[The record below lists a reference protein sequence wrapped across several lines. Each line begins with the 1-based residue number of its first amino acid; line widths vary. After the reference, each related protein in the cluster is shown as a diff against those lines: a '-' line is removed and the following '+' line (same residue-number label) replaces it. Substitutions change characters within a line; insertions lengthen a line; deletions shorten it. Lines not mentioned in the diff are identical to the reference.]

1 MKIDDDKG
9 KTRCVAVY
17 STKIMA
23 YSHVFIRRQIMA
35 FSLWR
40 PIVVGG
46 KVLNELSLD
55 GIQTIETRKPF
66 LLGEIK
72 ELLLWHFSWAPRLE
86 KHLAEENVEVFHA
99 HFGNSAYAIL
109 PFVRKVKIPF
119 VVTFHGM
126 DAAHIAPL
134 EGVSRKEKLY
144 PDRAL
149 RQRHKKLFSQ
159 ADAILCVSEHVMN
172 CLRRAG
178 APEEK
183 LQKHYIGVEVPDK
196 EQVFPLRA
204 DLEILRI
211 LFVGR
216 FVEKKGIFD
225 LLAALESLSFSNFEL
240 VMIGG
245 GESSAVEEWLERLP
259 GKCEMLGVV
268 DQGRVRE
275 EMMQSSVL
283 VVPSKTSRGGDQEGL
298 PTVIPEAMACGL
310 PVLATRHA
318 GIPEIVFGD
327 ETGILIDENSPEQL
341 ARALEMIYRK
351 EIDCE
356 LLAKNAYEF
365 VSHNFNVS
373 VQSGLLEEI
382 YNSVVINR
390 Q

>member
-1 MKIDDDKG
+1 M
-9 KTRCVAVY
+9 
-17 STKIMA
+17 
-23 YSHVFIRRQIMA
+23 
-35 FSLWR
+35 
-40 PIVVGG
+40 
-46 KVLNELSLD
+46 
-55 GIQTIETRKPF
+55 
-66 LLGEIK
+66 
-72 ELLLWHFSWAPRLE
+72 
-86 KHLAEENVEVFHA
+86 
-99 HFGNSAYAIL
+99 
-109 PFVRKVKIPF
+109 
-119 VVTFHGM
+119 
-126 DAAHIAPL
+126 
-134 EGVSRKEKLY
+134 
-144 PDRAL
+144 
-149 RQRHKKLFSQ
+149 
-159 ADAILCVSEHVMN
+159 
-172 CLRRAG
+172 
-178 APEEK
+178 
-183 LQKHYIGVEVPDK
+183 PDK

-382 YNSVVINR
+382 YNSVVINLSLIHI
-390 Q
+390 